1 MTNFNK
7 SSVGIIG
14 GCGHVGLPL
23 GLALTSKGCRVTL
36 IDVNENTVESV
47 NSGVPPF
54 REEGAEEL
62 PLQYGGKSIVATTSA
77 ASVGEMDCCNGMPM
91 IGVGC
96 HNPKFLLQSSVQTEL
111 PHVLGHCILTNLVAH
126 LF

>member
-54 REEGAEEL
+54 
-62 PLQYGGKSIVATTSA
+62 GKRAQKNYLFNM
-77 ASVGEMDCCNGMPM
+77 VGN
-91 IGVGC
+91 
-96 HNPKFLLQSSVQTEL
+96 Q
-111 PHVLGHCILTNLVAH
+111 
-126 LF
+126 